1 MEKGRNNREKKRGEN
16 ELREGKGEKGE
27 RARSKARE
35 EDRKALES
43 IRSMVEHPLAEFSWP
58 IGNRTRGPSR
68 RERTHAAA
76 TAVAIFHRPSRVPDL
91 SLCAQVRTRIFV

>member
-1 MEKGRNNREKKRGEN
+1 MSSEKEKEKRGS
-16 ELREGKGEKGE
+16 GE

-58 IGNRTRGPSR
+58 IGKRTRGPSR

-76 TAVAIFHRPSRVPDL
+76 TAVAIFHRPSRGH
-91 SLCAQVRTRIFV
+91 A